1 MDAGDAIRQTSRVI
15 SHIKIPMLMR
25 LSRLLLVTLLIG
37 FAVLPSLHAQD
48 QTAAAPSAPASPY
61 SVIVPVTDPTPAQRD
76 AAFSS
81 ALVQVLTRIAG
92 GSVAAAA
99 GVICLAYGVYGW
111 AAFFLV
117 IAALNFAGGYW
128 YLSVARS
135 APART

>member
-1 MDAGDAIRQTSRVI
+1 MNAPHDN
-15 SHIKIPMLMR
+15 
-25 LSRLLLVTLLIG
+25 
-37 FAVLPSLHAQD
+37 
-48 QTAAAPSAPASPY
+48 TAAKRLRRWWL
-61 SVIVPVTDPTPAQRD
+61 TPPRPGLQRLINPIEYRHLRG
-76 AAFSS
+76 FG
-81 ALVQVLTRIAG
+81 LTRIGG

-128 YLSVARS
+128 YITVARS